1 MGTNSSRGWTYLFV
15 LAAVGTLIYAVY
27 ITNSAKR
34 TKSPAYDSASLNN
47 GSASNVSNDTSLYL
61 TSPAALHADS
71 MNRSVTGNLAKG
83 VSSAASSTVAG
94 VSELTN
100 YGTQK
105 VRRSVSSS
113 PEIITTEDPSL
124 TDKSPSISDPI
135 ASSTKTRVTTKGVH
149 LSKHV
154 KKKQKFNPGSEKGD
168 FMVVA
173 GNFASKDNADALIG
187 KLKKMGFAK
196 AEIVKLDN
204 SATLHVI
211 AGSYSYKGGA
221 EAALRTLKA
230 HKVAAFV
237 KKKSGDIYKST
248 TPSSTASVQPS

>member
-15 LAAVGTLIYAVY
+15 LAAVGALIYAVY

-47 GSASNVSNDTSLYL
+47 GSASSVSNDTSLYL

-71 MNRSVTGNLAKG
+71 MNRSVTGMAKG
-83 VSSAASSTVAG
+83 ASSAASSTVAG
-94 VSELTN
+94 ASELTN

-113 PEIITTEDPSL
+113 PETITTEDPSL
-124 TDKSPSISDPI
+124 TDKSPSVSDPI

-149 LSKHV
+149 VSKHV

-187 KLKKMGFAK
+187 KLKKMGFSK

-248 TPSSTASVQPS
+248 APISTASVQPS